1 VDTIRKKT
9 RKRSRTQTYYVWQ
22 NLKRSSGGVCLSW
35 RSFEQFVIDVGMKPS
50 DEHWLF
56 RQKIYQRSGK
66 HNTVWKTYKREM
78 QPVWKYLTFKEIE
91 NCQIHIGVICQRGK
105 YDLDVAIN
113 EFYHQ
118 DFSKAKDPVGRAH
131 SFIKRYLPK
140 TLAILKKKRREVQ
153 LNEKT

>member
-1 VDTIRKKT
+1 MNFKHGL
-9 RKRSRTQTYYVWQ
+9 SGTQTYYVWQ

-35 RSFEQFVIDVGMKPS
+35 RSFGEFVADMGTKPS

-56 RQKIYQRSGK
+56 RQKNYQRSGK

-78 QPVWKYLTFKEIE
+78 QPVWKYLTPGKIE
-91 NCQIHIGVICQRGK
+91 SCLTHIGVVCQRGK

-113 EFYHQ
+113 EFYYQ
-118 DFSKAKDPVGRAH
+118 DFSKTKDPIGRAH
-131 SFIKRYLPK
+131 SWIKRYLPK
-140 TLAILKKKRREVQ
+140 FLATLKKKRMEVQ